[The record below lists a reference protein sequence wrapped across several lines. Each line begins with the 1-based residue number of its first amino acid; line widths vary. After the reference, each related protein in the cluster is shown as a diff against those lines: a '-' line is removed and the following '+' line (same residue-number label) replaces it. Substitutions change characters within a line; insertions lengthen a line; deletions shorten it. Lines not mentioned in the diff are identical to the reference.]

1 LDGGW
6 GSYGRVGGR
15 IESPEGDGKTIG
27 RPTES
32 TNPDLREL
40 IEMEPTTKEHTRAGT
55 TPPEHM

>member
-1 LDGGW
+1 MELGD
-6 GSYGRVGGR
+6 SYGSTEAK

-40 IEMEPTTKEHTRAGT
+40 LEMEPTTKEHTLLYMQGL
-55 TPPEHM
+55 E